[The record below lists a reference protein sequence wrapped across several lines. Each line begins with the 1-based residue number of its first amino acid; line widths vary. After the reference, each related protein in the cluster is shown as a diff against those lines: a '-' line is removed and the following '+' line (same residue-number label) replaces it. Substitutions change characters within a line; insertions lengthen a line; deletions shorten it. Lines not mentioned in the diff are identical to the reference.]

1 MKRELTPSEIIFS
14 ASVNDVAK
22 QTNIN
27 RIPRSNTTL
36 NKIKKALSIQKDGYN
51 IYYVD
56 SFSKEKLEE
65 LVEFIENM
73 YIDDK

>member
-1 MKRELTPSEIIFS
+1 MRKELTPSEIIFS
-14 ASVNDVAK
+14 ASDNDVIK

-65 LVEFIENM
+65 LIEFVEGL
-73 YIDDK
+73 Y